1 MTLSRSHLRSLPT
14 VLVTDDDAAMLACV
28 VELVRRA
35 GFAVETASRG
45 RDALQILLHASIDL
59 TISDVHLP
67 DMTGFEVL
75 ETYTSG
81 PWIAPPERGA
91 AQRLQRATV
100 PAIFMSG
107 DATPEM
113 HDRCASLGWPLFD
126 KPFAVDEM
134 RTAIE
139 QVLGRAG

>member
-1 MTLSRSHLRSLPT
+1 
-14 VLVTDDDAAMLACV
+14 MLACV
-28 VELVRRA
+28 VELVRGV

-45 RDALQILLHASIDL
+45 RDALQILVHGSIDL

-81 PWIAPPERGA
+81 PWVAPPERGVA
-91 AQRLQRATV
+91 RRLQRTAV

-126 KPFAVDEM
+126 KPFAVDDM

-139 QVLGRAG
+139 KVLGRSG